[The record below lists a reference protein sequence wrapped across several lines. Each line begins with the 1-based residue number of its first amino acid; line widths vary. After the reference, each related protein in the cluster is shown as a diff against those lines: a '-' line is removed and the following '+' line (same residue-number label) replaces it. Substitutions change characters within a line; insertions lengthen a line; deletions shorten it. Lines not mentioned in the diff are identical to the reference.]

1 MPQLIAK
8 PPEAAH
14 RTSDLLVLLL
24 SMSLISLADLVVLH
38 VRALAVFCAKISG
51 VRHPD
56 FWY

>member
-24 SMSLISLADLVVLH
+24 SMSLISLSDLVLH
-38 VRALAVFCAKISG
+38 VRALAVFWPARRG
-51 VRHPD
+51 RPGPAR
-56 FWY
+56 WY

>member
-24 SMSLISLADLVVLH
+24 SMSLISLSDLSFH
-38 VRALAVFCAKISG
+38 VRSLAVFCAKISG
-51 VRHPD
+51 RGGPIG
-56 FWY
+56 WY

>member
-24 SMSLISLADLVVLH
+24 SMSLISLSDLSLH
-38 VRALAVFCAKISG
+38 VRALAVFWPARRG
-51 VRHPD
+51 RPGPAR
-56 FWY
+56 WY

>member
-24 SMSLISLADLVVLH
+24 SMSLISLSDLVLH

-51 VRHPD
+51 VRRPN

>member
-24 SMSLISLADLVVLH
+24 SMSLISLSDLSFH
-38 VRALAVFCAKISG
+38 VRSLAVFCAKISG
-51 VRHPD
+51 VRRPIE
-56 FWY
+56 WY

>member
-24 SMSLISLADLVVLH
+24 SMSLISLSDLVLH

-51 VRHPD
+51 HRGPN

>member
-24 SMSLISLADLVVLH
+24 SMSLISLSDLVLH
-38 VRALAVFCAKISG
+38 VRALAVFWPARRG
-51 VRHPD
+51 
-56 FWY
+56 

>member
-24 SMSLISLADLVVLH
+24 SMSLISLSDLVLH
-38 VRALAVFCAKISG
+38 VRALAVFWPARRGRPGPIE
-51 VRHPD
+51 
-56 FWY
+56 WY